1 MFNSTDFKNRKM
13 ETKLSITT
21 HIQQLK
27 IKHLELSQQ
36 IEAAQRIPFTD
47 QFRIIDM
54 KKRKLRLKETIVRL
68 ININKIA
75 KIDQSSRI

>member
-1 MFNSTDFKNRKM
+1 M
-13 ETKLSITT
+13 EAKLSITA

-27 IKHLELSQQ
+27 IKHYELSQQ
-36 IEAAQRIPFTD
+36 IEVAQRIPFND

-68 ININKIA
+68 LNLN
-75 KIDQSSRI
+75 QSASSEQSL